1 MACSGGGDTISTVA
15 ILRAKEYIVELKER
29 GYNIIA
35 VNASYGGNYYSQSE
49 YDSIKNLSDLGILF
63 CTAAGNDGW
72 NLDIETNP
80 LNNIPNSDEDLNGN
94 GILEV
99 SYPSS
104 YNLPNI
110 ISVASINSD
119 LQLVYDSNYGVEEVD
134 IAAPGELIYSTVR
147 GEQIRE
153 MQDIMVSNGISILNQ
168 WIENSANISE
178 NGLTASIIP
187 CGIGE
192 VEDFPNEVNGAIAL
206 IQRGNLFFSEKVA
219 NAMNA
224 GAIATIIYNN
234 IEEYSDGLRDW
245 TLGGITN
252 IPWIPSFSISKSD
265 GEYLLQRLPLTVTLK
280 PFIDTID
287 PNSIQYAYLSGT
299 SMAAPFVTAATAFA
313 AFNFPNETMV
323 QRRNRIIDNTI
334 SLPSLNN
341 KIASGG
347 IVDLRKIVD
356 TDEDQLPDW
365 WEMDHFNTLAYT
377 NFQDS
382 DNDNYSN
389 RDEFLSETDPT
400 NPDDQPAFKTHL
412 KVSKLTFPDSNT
424 LSFEFMTH
432 PGYTY
437 NIQNIDSLSLNT
449 WVNVN
454 QSILTGDG
462 IPMKV
467 TIDDLTSNTK
477 RKQFYRVQ
485 ATTE

>member
-1 MACSGGGDTISTVA
+1 
-15 ILRAKEYIVELKER
+15 
-29 GYNIIA
+29 
-35 VNASYGGNYYSQSE
+35 
-49 YDSIKNLSDLGILF
+49 
-63 CTAAGNDGW
+63 
-72 NLDIETNP
+72 
-80 LNNIPNSDEDLNGN
+80 
-94 GILEV
+94 
-99 SYPSS
+99 
-104 YNLPNI
+104 
-110 ISVASINSD
+110 
-119 LQLVYDSNYGVEEVD
+119 
-134 IAAPGELIYSTVR
+134 
-147 GEQIRE
+147 
-153 MQDIMVSNGISILNQ
+153 
-168 WIENSANISE
+168 
-178 NGLTASIIP
+178 
-187 CGIGE
+187 
-192 VEDFPNEVNGAIAL
+192 
-206 IQRGNLFFSEKVA
+206 
-219 NAMNA
+219 MNA

-234 IEEYSDGLRDW
+234 VEEDPDGLRD
-245 TLGGITN
+245 LMPYQTN
-252 IPWIPSFSISKSD
+252 HGYLHSVSAKPTDKPCFKHSIIVTYLNPLLILSTQIVFSM
-265 GEYLLQRLPLTVTLK
+265 P
-280 PFIDTID
+280 
-287 PNSIQYAYLSGT
+287 YLSGT